1 VLGAE
6 IVGVTDDE
14 ERRRLEIRTASA
26 VQPSDDQSSSQTSA
40 HQGRPLNGIGR
51 NPDVGLV
58 TTPYRCDRAARL
70 QLGLEQMFEMARI
83 RIPGRS

>member
-40 HQGRPLNGIGR
+40 TRVVH
-51 NPDVGLV
+51 
-58 TTPYRCDRAARL
+58 
-70 QLGLEQMFEMARI
+70 
-83 RIPGRS
+83 